1 MYSIMF
7 IDDVSYELDIDESY
21 WDGYQDDQPEVSSR
35 FDALSLVSIF
45 LILFM
50 LSKVLIDRARTAP
63 STPKIEENIVHA
75 IDHRLIQLPYD
86 SYVLT
91 QGIHGAS
98 YGHKAIDLAAG
109 KDSIIKSPIN
119 GEVRALYVDEYG
131 NPTLVIENEAYIV
144 TMLHGKYNV
153 MEGDMLLIGQ
163 PVGRESNLGYTTDMQ
178 GRSCKNRNCGYHTHL
193 NIFDKELNS
202 NVNPLEVLDLR

>member
-1 MYSIMF
+1 MF
-7 IDDVSYELDIDESY
+7 IDDVSYELDFDELY
-21 WDGYQDDQPEVSSR
+21 LDEYQYDQPEASSR

-50 LSKVLIDRARTAP
+50 VSKVLIDRTRTIP
-63 STPKIEENIVHA
+63 STLKVEENIVQA
-75 IDHRLIQLPYD
+75 LDHQLIELPYN

-91 QGIHGAS
+91 QGPHGAS
-98 YGHKAIDLAAG
+98 YGHMAIDLAAG
-109 KDSIIKSPIN
+109 KNTTIKSPIN
-119 GEVRALYVDEYG
+119 GEVSALFVDEYK
-131 NPTLVIENEAYIV
+131 NPTLIIENDTYIV

-153 MEGDMLLIGQ
+153 KAGDKLQIGQ

-193 NIFDKELNS
+193 NIFDKTLNT
-202 NVNPLEVLDLR
+202 NVNPLEVLELR